1 MRFIVTY
8 EKPKKKGFSNQTAT
22 FFSPEDAFFWK
33 QHVESKERARNVQIN
48 VS

>member
-8 EKPKKKGFSNQTAT
+8 EKPKKKGFSRQAAT
-22 FFSPEDAFFWK
+22 FFSPEDAYYWK
-33 QHVESKERARNVQIN
+33 QHVESNEIAKNVEIN